1 MDSSLEFLEKLG
13 TFDKQ
18 LSSVLRA
25 LRSDI
30 IFLREELAA
39 KHTDIKTLK
48 SDIEIR
54 NNTIADLQARLAER
68 QAVEETNEEVVP
80 EPAPGNPLQPI
91 EEANEEANEEVV
103 PTIEEVVPTIEMAE
117 VSSPKVAESIEET
130 NKEVVTEAPVA
141 AVATVAT
148 EEPVAAPVS
157 SEEPTATASVASV
170 ASVTPVTSK
179 CKFFCF

>member
-30 IFLREELAA
+30 IFLREELAV

-68 QAVEETNEEVVP
+68 QAVQETKEEVTPAPAPALAPAPAPAPSNPLQPIEETNEEVVP
-80 EPAPGNPLQPI
+80 Q
-91 EEANEEANEEVV
+91 
-103 PTIEEVVPTIEMAE
+103 IEMAE
-117 VSSPKVAESIEET
+117 ISSPKVAESVEET
-130 NKEVVTEAPVA
+130 KKEVVTTA
-141 AVATVAT
+141 ATA
-148 EEPVAAPVS
+148 
-157 SEEPTATASVASV
+157 SEEPKAI